1 MPSTHSTPRLVLV
14 NISQDVFSFIL
25 SKPSLMKFVLVS
37 KDPVQLIPGKE
48 DATNNFAFTH
58 NTIGKEIIDL
68 CLARN
73 RKLADL
79 NTDFQGLLFYKAV
92 GGGSDH
98 VLSSSK
104 DPQSTMIRSLRSFS
118 AYILLRS
125 LYCNHLALKRCVRH
139 LFPP

>member
-1 MPSTHSTPRLVLV
+1 MPSTPSTPRLVLV

-37 KDPVQLIPGKE
+37 KDKE

-58 NTIGKEIIDL
+58 YTIGKEIVDL

-125 LYCNHLALKRCVRH
+125 LYCNHLALKRCVHH